1 MRILSATCLL
11 LALTVPALAGSQ
23 APGHGPV
30 YGPYAYTCEDGSS
43 FSAVF
48 DNAAGPDGVVIL
60 IFPDGAALTLP
71 RAVSGSGIRYTDGKH
86 EFWGKGDQA
95 SWTIGRRAPVSCS
108 TRAPFGGS

>member
-11 LALTVPALAGSQ
+11 LALAVPALAGSQ

-60 IFPDGAALTLP
+60 TFPDGVTLTLP

-95 SWTIGRRAPVSCS
+95 SWAIGRRAPVSCS
-108 TRAPFGGS
+108 TRD